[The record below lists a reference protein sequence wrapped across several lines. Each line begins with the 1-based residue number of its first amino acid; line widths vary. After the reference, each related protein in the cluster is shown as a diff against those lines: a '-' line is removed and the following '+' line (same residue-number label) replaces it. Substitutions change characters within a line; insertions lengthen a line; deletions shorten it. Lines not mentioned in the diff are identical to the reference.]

1 MANRKFGHLF
11 DEFKAGGITRRQ
23 FLERAGALGVGLPV
37 ADVRRQLGPGLRRR
51 RPGCRRRATVRRDG
65 GPHPRRGRRAE
76 AAPVAGADDA

>member
-37 ADVRRQLGPGLRRR
+37 AMFVANSVRVAGVAAQP
-51 RPGCRRRATVRRDG
+51 A
-65 GPHPRRGRRAE
+65 RRGRG
-76 AAPVAGADDA
+76 AGVRRHGRPHPG